1 MGAPVVVN
9 GWALY
14 VHPQFLAALEERVAA
29 VEAAKRKNPSDYR
42 RSDDAKIL
50 AAVRHLIFERIPA
63 NPGDKQFRLSG
74 TLGPTHKNWF
84 RAKFF
89 QQYRLFFRYD
99 SRAKAIVYAWL
110 NDAETLRAYGK
121 RTDAYAIFAAKLAIG
136 NPPDDFAALLKSARP
151 ITDEA

>member
-63 NPGDKQFRLSG
+63 NPGDKQFRLGG

-121 RTDAYAIFAAKLAIG
+121 KTDAYAIFAAKLAIG